1 MRAPPACS
9 DSRVASVIGV
19 ARPAYVVSNRESS
32 AVNVGS
38 AIASVYATPN
48 SSSAAARASGTNGPP
63 KGPNWP
69 LASGSL
75 GAITEQAYGAQT
87 APRLLPVP
95 QGRVRPC
102 CDKVGD
108 RLARILVGDQPFANE
123 HRVGARRRVREKVM
137 WAADTRLCNLHN
149 ARRDARSQPCEQCAV
164 DLESAQIAGV
174 HPDDPSA
181 RIDGPIDLDLVMHLD
196 ERSEAERLGTFDQR
210 HQGALVERR
219 NDEQHHVGAVG
230 EGFPQLI
237 RVVDEVFTQQGNVD
251 GFAAALETGERPMEL
266 ARFGQ
271 DADDSGAAVLV
282 GTRERCGIR
291 DVREVT
297 AGGTRPLHFGDD
309 RDRVALQC

>member
-48 SSSAAARASGTNGPP
+48 SSSAATRASGTNRPP
-63 KGPNWP
+63 KGPKWP

-75 GAITEQAYGAQT
+75 GAITEQAYWGQT

-95 QGRVRPC
+95 QGRVRPR

-108 RLARILVGDQPFANE
+108 GLAGILVGDQPFSHE
-123 HRVGARRRVREKVM
+123 YRVGARRRVREQVM
-137 WAADTRLCNLHN
+137 WAADTRLCDLHN
-149 ARRDARSQPCEQCAV
+149 AWGDARSQLREQRPV
-164 DLESAQIAGV
+164 NLEGAQIAGV
-174 HPDDPSA
+174 HADDPGA
-181 RIDGPIDLDLVMHLD
+181 CLHGPVDLELVVHFD
-196 ERSEAERLGTFDQR
+196 ERSKAERFGPFDQR
-210 HQGALVERR
+210 HQCALIECR
-219 NDEQHHVGAVG
+219 NDEQHHVSAGG
-230 EGFPQLI
+230 EGFPQVI

-251 GFAAALETGERPMEL
+251 GFADGLEVGERPMEL

>member
-48 SSSAAARASGTNGPP
+48 SSSAATRASGTNRPP
-63 KGPNWP
+63 KGPKWP

-123 HRVGARRRVREKVM
+123 HRVGGRRRGAR
-137 WAADTRLCNLHN
+137 WRRAGHRQGSAPGGRRPCHSRGAPGPAAR
-149 ARRDARSQPCEQCAV
+149 AV
-164 DLESAQIAGV
+164 SV
-174 HPDDPSA
+174 
-181 RIDGPIDLDLVMHLD
+181 
-196 ERSEAERLGTFDQR
+196 
-210 HQGALVERR
+210 
-219 NDEQHHVGAVG
+219 
-230 EGFPQLI
+230 
-237 RVVDEVFTQQGNVD
+237 
-251 GFAAALETGERPMEL
+251 
-266 ARFGQ
+266 ARF
-271 DADDSGAAVLV
+271 APHKLV
-282 GTRERCGIR
+282 R
-291 DVREVT
+291 
-297 AGGTRPLHFGDD
+297 
-309 RDRVALQC
+309 